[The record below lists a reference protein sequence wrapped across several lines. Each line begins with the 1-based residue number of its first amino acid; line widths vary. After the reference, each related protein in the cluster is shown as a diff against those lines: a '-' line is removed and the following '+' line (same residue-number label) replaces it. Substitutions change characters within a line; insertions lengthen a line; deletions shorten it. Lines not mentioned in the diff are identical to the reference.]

1 MKQLIILPLCLI
13 LLGCSSNHLNNVEE
27 MLNSPVKDKM
37 EYIGVVEEQWDN
49 FHGDGYRIEAYKI
62 LDVDFIND
70 LAKNSHLKKFDCSS
84 DNDVLNNSHFAKHII
99 TKHIINGAGYYI
111 SAENA
116 EHNEERIIVI
126 DTVNNQL
133 LYSYSYF

>member
-27 MLNSPVKDKM
+27 MLNSPIKDKL
-37 EYIGVVEEQWDN
+37 EYTGVVEEQWDD

-70 LAKNSHLKKFDCSS
+70 LAKNSHLKNFDRIS
-84 DNDVLNNSHFAKHII
+84 DNDVLNNTHFA
-99 TKHIINGAGYYI
+99 KHIINGAGYYI

-116 EHNEERIIVI
+116 EHNEERIIII

>member
-27 MLNSPVKDKM
+27 MLNSPIKDKM
-37 EYIGVVEEQWDN
+37 EYTGVVEEQWDD

-62 LDVDFIND
+62 LNVDFIND
-70 LAKNSHLKKFDCSS
+70 LAKNSHLKKFDRSS
-84 DNDVLNNSHFAKHII
+84 DNDVLNNTHFA
-99 TKHIINGAGYYI
+99 KHIINGAGYYI

-116 EHNEERIIVI
+116 EHNEERIIII

>member
-27 MLNSPVKDKM
+27 MLNSPIKDKL
-37 EYIGVVEEQWDN
+37 EYTGVVEEQWGD

-70 LAKNSHLKKFDCSS
+70 LAKNSHLKNFDRIS
-84 DNDVLNNSHFAKHII
+84 DNDVLNNTHFA
-99 TKHIINGAGYYI
+99 KHIINGAGYYI

-116 EHNEERIIVI
+116 EHNEERIIII